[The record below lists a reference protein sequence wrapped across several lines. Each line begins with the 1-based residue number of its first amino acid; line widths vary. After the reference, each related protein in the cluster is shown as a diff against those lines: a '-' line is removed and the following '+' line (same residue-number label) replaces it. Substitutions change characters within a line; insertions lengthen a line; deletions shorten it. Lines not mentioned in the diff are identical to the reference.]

1 MIRKL
6 MRGADKLQTLVKES
20 TDKKAPEKNAPEKK
34 AADKKQQDEI
44 KELIEA
50 PEHRI
55 KTYIQGFDD
64 KLSGGI
70 PEGSVVLISGEPGTL
85 KSTAIFYIMYQ
96 NAMKENRSGVFI
108 SLEQGRESLVR
119 HLRGMGMDPRD
130 VEDKVSIVD
139 LSVIRKNLE
148 GMANR
153 TWLDI
158 FKMYAQN
165 MKGAT
170 NYELLAIDS
179 LPVLEVMAR
188 FQSPRE
194 DIFQLFEW
202 LKELNSTTFIISEM
216 SSGEMQYGKH
226 GEEFIADGIIHVK
239 MECVDDA
246 NIQRRIRCVKMRGA
260 AHSPNYYLLMFQNGM
275 FQVTRVIAE

>member
-1 MIRKL
+1 
-6 MRGADKLQTLVKES
+6 MRGADKLQTLFKES
-20 TDKKAPEKNAPEKK
+20 TDKKAPEKKVPEKK
-34 AADKKQQDEI
+34 LQEEI

-50 PEHRI
+50 PENRI

-70 PEGSVVLISGEPGTL
+70 PKGSVVLVAGEPGTL

-96 NAMKENRSGVFI
+96 NAIKENRSGIFI
-108 SLEQGRESLVR
+108 SLEQGRDNLVR

-130 VEDKVSIVD
+130 VEDKLSIVD

-153 TWLDI
+153 TWMDI

-165 MKGAT
+165 MKSAT
-170 NYELLAIDS
+170 GCELLAIDS

-202 LKELNSTTFIISEM
+202 LKELNSTIFVISEM
-216 SSGEMQYGKH
+216 GSGDTQYGKH

-239 MECVDDA
+239 MERVDDA

-260 AHSPNYYLLMFQNGM
+260 AHSPNYYLLMFQNGA

>member
-1 MIRKL
+1 
-6 MRGADKLQTLVKES
+6 MRGADKLLTLVRGTSDKKPNEKQTAEKKEPEKKES
-20 TDKKAPEKNAPEKK
+20 TKKP
-34 AADKKQQDEI
+34 QDEI
-44 KELIEA
+44 KELIES
-50 PEHRI
+50 PEPRI
-55 KTYIQGFDD
+55 KTYIQGFDE

-70 PEGSVVLISGEPGTL
+70 PEGSVVLVAGEPGTL
-85 KSTAIFYIMYQ
+85 KSTAIFYIMYM
-96 NAMKENRSGVFI
+96 NAMKESKSGVFI
-108 SLEQGRESLVR
+108 SLEQGRDSLVR
-119 HLRGMGMDPRD
+119 HLRGMGLDPRD

-165 MKGAT
+165 MKGAL
-170 NYELLAIDS
+170 NYDLLAIDS

-216 SSGEMQYGKH
+216 SSGETQYGKH
-226 GEEFIADGIIHVK
+226 GEEFIADGILHVK

-260 AHSPNYYLLMFQNGM
+260 NHSPNYYLLMFQNGT

>member
-1 MIRKL
+1 

-20 TDKKAPEKNAPEKK
+20 TDKKTPEKK
-34 AADKKQQDEI
+34 APEKTVPEKNLQEEI
-44 KELIEA
+44 KEIIEA
-50 PEHRI
+50 PENRI

-64 KLSGGI
+64 KLGGGI
-70 PEGSVVLISGEPGTL
+70 PKGSVVLVAGEPGTL

-96 NAMKENRSGVFI
+96 NAMKENRSGIFI
-108 SLEQGRESLVR
+108 SLEQGRDNLVR

-165 MKGAT
+165 MKSAT
-170 NYELLAIDS
+170 GCDLLAIDS

-202 LKELNSTTFIISEM
+202 LKGLNSTIFVISEM
-216 SSGEMQYGKH
+216 GSGDTQYGKH

-260 AHSPNYYLLMFQNGM
+260 AHSPNYFLLMFQDGA
-275 FQVTRVIAE
+275 FQVARVIAE

>member
-1 MIRKL
+1 METNGR
-6 MRGADKLQTLVKES
+6 V
-20 TDKKAPEKNAPEKK
+20 
-34 AADKKQQDEI
+34 
-44 KELIEA
+44 
-50 PEHRI
+50 

-70 PEGSVVLISGEPGTL
+70 PDGSVVLVAGEPGTL
-85 KSTAIFYIMYQ
+85 KSTAVFSIMYN
-96 NAMKENRSGVFI
+96 NAMKENRSGIFI

-119 HLRGMGMDPRD
+119 HLKGMGMDPKD

-139 LSVIRKNLE
+139 LSVIRRNLD
-148 GMANR
+148 GMTNR

-165 MKGAT
+165 MKNALDF
-170 NYELLAIDS
+170 NMMAIDS

-194 DIFQLFEW
+194 DMFQLFEW
-202 LKELNSTTFIISEM
+202 VKTLNATTFIISEM
-216 SSGEMQYGKH
+216 GAGEMHYGKH

-260 AHSPNYYLLMFQNGM
+260 AHSPNYYLLMFQNGT

>member
-1 MIRKL
+1 MTSNGR
-6 MRGADKLQTLVKES
+6 V
-20 TDKKAPEKNAPEKK
+20 
-34 AADKKQQDEI
+34 
-44 KELIEA
+44 
-50 PEHRI
+50 

-70 PEGSVVLISGEPGTL
+70 PEGSVVLVAGEPGTL
-85 KSTAIFYIMYQ
+85 KSTAVYYIMYN
-96 NAMKENRSGVFI
+96 NAMKENRPGVFI
-108 SLEQGRESLVR
+108 SLEQGRDSFVR
-119 HLRGMGMDPRD
+119 HLRGMGIDPKD

-139 LSVIRKNLE
+139 LGVIRKNLE

-165 MKGAT
+165 MKNAT
-170 NYELLAIDS
+170 DCGILAIDS

-202 LKELNSTTFIISEM
+202 LKGLKSTTFIISEM
-216 SSGEMQYGKH
+216 TAGELCYGKH

-246 NIQRRIRCVKMRGA
+246 NIQRRIRCVKMRSA
-260 AHSPNYYLLMFQNGM
+260 AHSPNYYLLMFQNGA

>member
-1 MIRKL
+1 
-6 MRGADKLQTLVKES
+6 MRGADKLLTLVKG
-20 TDKKAPEKNAPEKK
+20 TNDKQEPEKK
-34 AADKKQQDEI
+34 QPEKKQEGKKLQDEI

-50 PEHRI
+50 PESRI
-55 KTYIQGFDD
+55 KTYIQGFDE

-70 PEGSVVLISGEPGTL
+70 PEGSVVLVAGEPGTL

-96 NAMKENRSGVFI
+96 NAIKENKPGIFI

-165 MKGAT
+165 MKNALDCK
-170 NYELLAIDS
+170 LLAIDS

-202 LKELNSTTFIISEM
+202 LKGLNSTIFIISEM
-216 SSGEMQYGKH
+216 ASGETQYGKH

-260 AHSPNYYLLMFQNGM
+260 AHSPNYYLLMFQNGA

>member
-1 MIRKL
+1 
-6 MRGADKLQTLVKES
+6 MRGADKLQTLFKES
-20 TDKKAPEKNAPEKK
+20 TDKKAPEKKAPEKK
-34 AADKKQQDEI
+34 APEKNLQEEI
-44 KELIEA
+44 KEIIEA
-50 PEHRI
+50 PENRI

-70 PEGSVVLISGEPGTL
+70 PKGSVVLVAGEPGTL
-85 KSTAIFYIMYQ
+85 KSSAVFYIMYQ
-96 NAMKENRSGVFI
+96 NAMKENRSGIFI
-108 SLEQGRESLVR
+108 SLEQGRDNLVR

-165 MKGAT
+165 MKSAT
-170 NYELLAIDS
+170 GCDLLAIDS

-202 LKELNSTTFIISEM
+202 LKDLNSTIFVISEM
-216 SSGEMQYGKH
+216 GSGDTQYGKH
-226 GEEFIADGIIHVK
+226 GEEFISDGIIHVK
-239 MECVDDA
+239 MERVDDA

-260 AHSPNYYLLMFQNGM
+260 AHSPNYYLLMFQNGA
-275 FQVTRVIAE
+275 FQVTG

>member
-1 MIRKL
+1 MDSNGR
-6 MRGADKLQTLVKES
+6 V
-20 TDKKAPEKNAPEKK
+20 
-34 AADKKQQDEI
+34 
-44 KELIEA
+44 
-50 PEHRI
+50 

-70 PEGSVVLISGEPGTL
+70 PDGSVVLVAGEPGTL
-85 KSTAIFYIMYQ
+85 KSTAVFSIMYN
-96 NAMKENRSGVFI
+96 NAMKENRSGIFI

-119 HLRGMGMDPRD
+119 HLKGMGMDPKD
-130 VEDKVSIVD
+130 IEDKVSIVD
-139 LSVIRKNLE
+139 LSVIRKNLD
-148 GMANR
+148 GMSNR

-165 MKGAT
+165 MKNA
-170 NYELLAIDS
+170 LDFQMMAIDS
-179 LPVLEVMAR
+179 LPVLEVMAK

-194 DIFQLFEW
+194 EMFQLFEW
-202 LKELNSTTFIISEM
+202 VKSLNATTFIISEM
-216 SSGEMQYGKH
+216 GAGETHYGKH

-260 AHSPNYYLLMFQNGM
+260 AHSPNYYLLMFQNGI

>member
-1 MIRKL
+1 
-6 MRGADKLQTLVKES
+6 MRGADKLLTLVKGTSDKQES
-20 TDKKAPEKNAPEKK
+20 EKKQPEKK
-34 AADKKQQDEI
+34 QEGKKLQDEI

-50 PEHRI
+50 PESRI
-55 KTYIQGFDD
+55 KTYIQGFDE

-70 PEGSVVLISGEPGTL
+70 PEGSVVLVAGEPGTL

-96 NAMKENRSGVFI
+96 NAIKENKPGIFI

-165 MKGAT
+165 MKNALDCK
-170 NYELLAIDS
+170 LLAIDS

-202 LKELNSTTFIISEM
+202 LKGLNSTIFIISEM
-216 SSGEMQYGKH
+216 ASGETQYGKH

-260 AHSPNYYLLMFQNGM
+260 AHSPNYYLLMFQNGA

>member
-1 MIRKL
+1 MG
-6 MRGADKLQTLVKES
+6 MRGADKLMTLVRG
-20 TDKKAPEKNAPEKK
+20 TPEKQPAEKKGPEKK
-34 AADKKQQDEI
+34 AAEPEKSTQDKI
-44 KELIEA
+44 KEIINA
-50 PEHRI
+50 PEPRI
-55 KTYIQGFDD
+55 KTYIQGFDE

-70 PEGSVVLISGEPGTL
+70 PEGSVVLVAGEPGTL
-85 KSTAIFYIMYQ
+85 KSTAVFFIMYE
-96 NAMKENRSGVFI
+96 NAIKENKPGIFI

-119 HLRGMGMDPRD
+119 HLRGMGLDPRD

-165 MKGAT
+165 MKGAID
-170 NYELLAIDS
+170 YKLLAIDS

-202 LKELNSTTFIISEM
+202 LKGLNSTIFVISEM
-216 SSGEMQYGKH
+216 SSGETQYGKH

-239 MECVDDA
+239 MERVDDA

-260 AHSPNYYLLMFQNGM
+260 AHSPNYYLLMFQDGS